1 MEYGLQQEDILLFG
15 KYDPSE
21 VEIGDP
27 ALQNYISLEPKRVP
41 HTRGINAN
49 APFGKERMTVV
60 ERLINKIMRKEHNT
74 GKKIQAYNI
83 VKESFGIIENKTNSN
98 PLQIFVDAL
107 KNAGPREGIVRLK
120 YGGIAVPK
128 SIDISSMRRLNVA
141 LQNICEGARRTSFK
155 SKKSISACLADE
167 IMNAANNDSRS
178 FAVSKKEEIERVA
191 KSAR

>member
-1 MEYGLQQEDILLFG
+1 MAYGIEKEDMLVFG

-21 VEIGDP
+21 VEVGDP
-27 ALQNYISLEPKRVP
+27 ALQNYISLEPKLVP
-41 HTRGINAN
+41 HTRGVYAN
-49 APFGKERMTVV
+49 YPFGKERMSIV

-83 VKESFGIIENKTNSN
+83 VKESFEIIEKKTEKN
-98 PLQIFVDAL
+98 PLQVLVDAL
-107 KNAGPREGIVRLK
+107 TNAGPREGIVRLK

-128 SIDISSMRRLNVA
+128 SIDISSMRRLNQA
-141 LQNICEGARRTSFK
+141 LQNISEGARRTSFK
-155 SKKSISACLADE
+155 SKKSVSVCLADE

-178 FAVSKKEEIERVA
+178 FAVSRKEEIERVA

>member
-1 MEYGLQQEDILLFG
+1 MKYGLEKEEMLVFG

-27 ALQNYISLEPKRVP
+27 ALQNYISLEPKCVP
-41 HTRGINAN
+41 HCRGMHAN
-49 APFGKERMTVV
+49 TPFGKERISIV
-60 ERLINKIMRKEHNT
+60 ERLINKVMRKEHNT

-83 VKESFGIIENKTNSN
+83 VKESFAIIEKKTDTN
-98 PLQIFVDAL
+98 PLQILVNAL
-107 KNAGPREGIVRLK
+107 INAGPREGIVRLK

-155 SKKSISACLADE
+155 SKKSVSACLADE

-178 FAVSKKEEIERVA
+178 FGVSRKEEIERVA

>member
-1 MEYGLQQEDILLFG
+1 MAYGFEKEDILVFG

-27 ALQNYISLEPKRVP
+27 ALQNYISLEPRRVP
-41 HTRGINAN
+41 HTRGIHAN
-49 APFGKERMTVV
+49 YPFGKERMSIV
-60 ERLINKIMRKEHNT
+60 ERLINKVMRKEHNT

-83 VKESFGIIENKTNSN
+83 VKESFEIIEKKTNTN
-98 PLQIFVDAL
+98 PLQILVNAL
-107 KNAGPREGIVRLK
+107 INAGPREGIVRLK

-128 SIDISSMRRLNVA
+128 SIDISSMRRLNQA

-155 SKKSISACLADE
+155 SKKSISVCLADE

-178 FAVSKKEEIERVA
+178 FAVSRKEEIERVA